1 MEKLLPNWLAR
12 FFSLPG
18 LTSLGKAFLLVVV
31 GVQLSRFL
39 SRKAREYLDV
49 LYSHHHGLV
58 AEKITFY
65 GLGGLFLAAS
75 LNQLGFSLTPLLGAA
90 GVIGIAV
97 GFASQTSMSN
107 VISGLFILAEKPF
120 STDDVVE
127 VGGVTGVVMSIDLL
141 SVKLRTFDNKFVRIP
156 NETILKAT
164 VTNIT
169 RFPIRR
175 VDATIPL
182 PIMADISQI
191 KEMLLDVAKKDKR
204 ILKLP
209 EKFFYFKGIGE
220 SNEELMF
227 FVWVATPDWFAIKN
241 WLPEA
246 ILERLEKEGIVLP
259 CPHITVHQGG
269 EWGYYRS
276 AKERVAQAAS

>member
-1 MEKLLPNWLAR
+1 MNTLLPRSLAK

-18 LTSLGKAFLLVVV
+18 LASIGKAFLLVVI
-31 GVQLSRFL
+31 GLQLSRFL

-58 AEKITFY
+58 AGKITFY
-65 GLGGLFLAAS
+65 GCGGLFLAAS

-127 VGGVTGVVMSIDLL
+127 VGGVTGVVISIDLL
-141 SVKLRTFDNKFVRIP
+141 SVKLKTFDNKYVRIP

-175 VDATIPL
+175 VDLTIPL
-182 PIMADISQI
+182 PIMADVASI
-191 KEMLLDVAKKDKR
+191 KEMLLEVAKQDSR
-204 ILKLP
+204 VLRLP
-209 EKFFYFKGIGE
+209 EPFFYFKGFGE
-220 SNEELMF
+220 SSEELMF
-227 FVWVATPDWFAIKN
+227 FVWVATADWFAIKN

-246 ILERLEKEGIVLP
+246 VLSCFEERGIMLP
-259 CPHITVHQGG
+259 CQHITVHQGG
-269 EWGYYRS
+269 DWGYF
-276 AKERVAQAAS
+276 QAAQQ